1 MPVCAYVEMTD
12 GLQPHGPAWEQFAQA
27 IGKCRPDILLMNEMP
42 FGQWLARKNDFVV
55 EDAQQSV
62 EIHEAGTAALAAL
75 NIPAVITSR
84 PMLLADRL
92 ANEAIVIE
100 NGEVRPLHTKTY
112 LPQEPGWSEVSWFSR
127 GDGRFNIQNI
137 CGLGVGVLLCTELM
151 FNEHARQY
159 GRCGADLIAVPRAT
173 GSAHE
178 SWITAGKMA
187 SIVSGSYV
195 VSSNRVGHST
205 DGPRFGGGG
214 FAITPGGD
222 LAGRTESSSSI
233 MLMDIDAQVS
243 ARQRQVYPC
252 YVDELRDPGGI
263 GVPDIDI

>member
-100 NGEVRPLHTKTY
+100 DGEVRPLAY
-112 LPQEPGWSEVSWFSR
+112 EDLPSAGAWLVRGVLVQSR
-127 GDGRFNIQNI
+127 RWALQHPEY

-173 GSAHE
+173 GSAH
-178 SWITAGKMA
+178 GKL
-187 SIVSGSYV
+187 VNCRQDGF
-195 VSSNRVGHST
+195 NRLWELHRQFEQGRAFT
-205 DGPRFGGGG
+205 DSPRFGGGG
-214 FAITPGGD
+214 FPITPGAIW
-222 LAGRTESSSSI
+222 L
-233 MLMDIDAQVS
+233 
-243 ARQRQVYPC
+243 
-252 YVDELRDPGGI
+252 GGQKP
-263 GVPDIDI
+263 VLPSC

>member
-12 GLQPHGPAWEQFAQA
+12 GLQPHGPAWEQFAKA
-27 IGKCRPDILLMNEMP
+27 IAKCRPDILVMNEMP
-42 FGQWLARKNDFVV
+42 FGPWLARKNDFTNK
-55 EDAQQSV
+55 DARQTV

-84 PMLLADRL
+84 PILLADRL

-151 FNEHARQY
+151 FNEHARHY

-195 VSSNRVGHST
+195 VSSNRVGHSA

-222 LAGRTESSSSI
+222 LAGRTETGSAI
-233 MLMDIDAQVS
+233 MLIDIDPQVS
-243 ARQRQVYPC
+243 ARQRQEYPC
-252 YVDELRDPGGI
+252 YVDELRDAVGI
-263 GVPDIDI
+263 EVP

>member
-12 GLQPHGPAWEQFAQA
+12 GLQPHGPAWEQFAKA
-27 IGKCRPDILLMNEMP
+27 IAKCRPDILVMNEMP
-42 FGQWLARKNDFVV
+42 FGPWLARKNDFTNK
-55 EDAQQSV
+55 DARQSV

-84 PMLLADRL
+84 PILLADRL
-92 ANEAIVIE
+92 ANEAVVIE
-100 NGEVRPLHTKTY
+100 NGQVRPLHTKTY

-127 GDGRFNIQNI
+127 GDGRFCIHNI

-151 FNEHARQY
+151 FNEHARRY
-159 GRCGADLIAVPRAT
+159 GRQGADLIAVPRAT

-195 VSSNRVGHST
+195 VSSNRVGHSAG
-205 DGPRFGGGG
+205 GPPFGGDG
-214 FAITPGGD
+214 FGITPAGD
-222 LAGRTESSSSI
+222 LAGRTGTGSAI
-233 MLMDIDAQVS
+233 MQIDIDPQVS
-243 ARQRQVYPC
+243 ARQRQEYPC
-252 YVDELRDPGGI
+252 YVDELRDAVGI
-263 GVPDIDI
+263 EVP

>member
-12 GLQPHGPAWEQFAQA
+12 GLQPHGPAWERFAKA
-27 IGKCRPDILLMNEMP
+27 VTRCPPDILVMNEMP
-42 FGQWLARKNDFVV
+42 FGPWLARKNDFTN
-55 EDAQQSV
+55 EGARRSV
-62 EIHEAGTAALAAL
+62 EIHIAGTTALAAL
-75 NIPAVITSR
+75 NFRAVITSR
-84 PMLLADRL
+84 PILLSDRL

-100 NGEVRPLHTKTY
+100 DGQVRPLHTKTY

-127 GDGRFNIQNI
+127 GDGRFNIHNI

-151 FNEHARQY
+151 FNEHARHY

-178 SWITAGKMA
+178 SWLTAGKMA

-195 VSSNRVGHST
+195 VSSNRVGHSG

-222 LAGRTESSSSI
+222 LAGRTGSGSPL
-233 MLMDIDAQVS
+233 MLIAIDAQVS
-243 ARQRQVYPC
+243 ARQRREYPC
-252 YVDELRDPGGI
+252 YVEEFP
-263 GVPDIDI
+263 

>member
-12 GLQPHGPAWEQFAQA
+12 GLQPHGAAWDQFAQA
-27 IGKCRPDILLMNEMP
+27 LAKRRPDILVMNEMP
-42 FGQWLARKNDFVV
+42 FGQWLARKEDFAM
-55 EDAQQSV
+55 EDARQSV

-84 PMLLADRL
+84 PMLFADRL
-92 ANEAIVIE
+92 VNEAIVIE
-100 NGEVRPLHTKTY
+100 NGQVRPLHTKTY

-159 GRCGADLIAVPRAT
+159 GRRGADLIAVPRAT
-173 GSAHE
+173 GSSHE

-187 SIVSGSYV
+187 SIALGVM
-195 VSSNRVGHST
+195 SSV
-205 DGPRFGGGG
+205 
-214 FAITPGGD
+214 
-222 LAGRTESSSSI
+222 RTELGNLG
-233 MLMDIDAQVS
+233 MVQCS
-243 ARQRQVYPC
+243 AGAA
-252 YVDELRDPGGI
+252 LLSLPGAIWLGRRKPVLPSCSLTLI
-263 GVPDIDI
+263 RRFLLASGRNIPVTWTNCTTL

>member
-12 GLQPHGPAWEQFAQA
+12 GLQPRGPAWEQFAQA

-100 NGEVRPLHTKTY
+100 NGEFAPCIRRPTFRRSL
-112 LPQEPGWSEVSWFSR
+112 V
-127 GDGRFNIQNI
+127 
-137 CGLGVGVLLCTELM
+137 
-151 FNEHARQY
+151 
-159 GRCGADLIAVPRAT
+159 
-173 GSAHE
+173 
-178 SWITAGKMA
+178 
-187 SIVSGSYV
+187 
-195 VSSNRVGHST
+195 
-205 DGPRFGGGG
+205 GPRCPGSVEAMGASTSRI
-214 FAITPGGD
+214 FA
-222 LAGRTESSSSI
+222 
-233 MLMDIDAQVS
+233 
-243 ARQRQVYPC
+243 C
-252 YVDELRDPGGI
+252 
-263 GVPDIDI
+263 

>member
-12 GLQPHGPAWEQFAQA
+12 GLQPHGAAWDQFAQA
-27 IGKCRPDILLMNEMP
+27 LAKRRPDILVMNEMP
-42 FGQWLARKNDFVV
+42 FGQWLARKEDFAM
-55 EDAQQSV
+55 EDARQSV

-92 ANEAIVIE
+92 VNEAIVIE
-100 NGEVRPLHTKTY
+100 NGQVRPLHTKTY

-178 SWITAGKMA
+178 KLDNCRQDGL
-187 SIVSGSYV
+187 
-195 VSSNRVGHST
+195 NR
-205 DGPRFGGGG
+205 
-214 FAITPGGD
+214 
-222 LAGRTESSSSI
+222 LW
-233 MLMDIDAQVS
+233 
-243 ARQRQVYPC
+243 
-252 YVDELRDPGGI
+252 ELRRQFEQGRAFYGWPTLRRRRLRHHPRGRSGWADRNQFFHHASRH
-263 GVPDIDI
+263 

>member
-12 GLQPHGPAWEQFAQA
+12 GLQPHGAAWDQFAQA
-27 IGKCRPDILLMNEMP
+27 LAKRRPDILVMNEMP
-42 FGQWLARKNDFVV
+42 FGQWLARKEDFAM
-55 EDAQQSV
+55 EDARQSV

-84 PMLLADRL
+84 PMLFADRL
-92 ANEAIVIE
+92 VNEAIVIE
-100 NGEVRPLHTKTY
+100 NGQVRPLHTKTY

-159 GRCGADLIAVPRAT
+159 GRRGADLIAVPRAT
-173 GSAHE
+173 GSSHE

-195 VSSNRVGHST
+195 VSSNRIGQSG
-205 DGPRFGGGG
+205 DGPMFGGGG
-214 FAITPGGD
+214 FAIAPGGD
-222 LAGRTESSSSI
+222 LVGQTQTGSAI
-233 MLMDIDAQVS
+233 MLIDIDPQVS
-243 ARQRQVYPC
+243 ARQRQEYPC
-252 YVDELRDPGGI
+252 YLDELHDAVGLE
-263 GVPDIDI
+263 VS